1 MPPKKKYHV
10 GGKFLWDIKNPPPSF
25 GVKNFTVFCGDK
37 NSEFRAQN
45 LPHQKKVVTKQK
57 KKSPKKI
64 RANCQKFSLVSP
76 FLEMCCHK

>member
-10 GGKFLWDIKNPPPSF
+10 GGKFLWDIKKTPPSF
-25 GVKNFTVFCGDK
+25 GVKNFTVFYGDK

-57 KKSPKKI
+57 KKKPKK
-64 RANCQKFSLVSP
+64 N
-76 FLEMCCHK
+76 

>member
-1 MPPKKKYHV
+1 MGHKKK
-10 GGKFLWDIKNPPPSF
+10 PPSF

-57 KKSPKKI
+57 KKESKK
-64 RANCQKFSLVSP
+64 N
-76 FLEMCCHK
+76 